1 MPDPDRRGTELM
13 QTILK
18 HFVLFLVVLLP
29 CRAQEEIPEKY
40 KSLYEQYK
48 SGLERYNTYLDRTS
62 KETKIDVCFG
72 TELLAANS
80 NRGEDLLKPRALK
93 SVELSLDRFA
103 ELGIQ
108 GATVAIGYP
117 ILTDDLR
124 RSDEYLAFYK
134 KVAEMARSRHMKL
147 CVKLHVLFAGTVY
160 SSLNVDFSSLTLEKL
175 TAGKRLMAERVIGE
189 LAPDYLTLGGEPDT
203 EAKLTGLKEL
213 SDPLAYSGM
222 VQSVLKDL
230 KRGNTLVGVGQG
242 TWITSDFAKA
252 YAKTDVDFINIHVYP
267 FGKRVLEV
275 LNQICKIAKEGK
287 KRLVLDECWLYKVA
301 PGEGLGVAASAAIY
315 RRDAY
320 GFWEPVDKLFLES
333 MAKVASQNTIEYISP
348 FWSHCFFAALKYDP
362 SDEQLPYK
370 ELNGRFVKT
379 VSANMQT
386 GTFSGLGRFY
396 SDMIKRY
403 GTNH

>member
-1 MPDPDRRGTELM
+1 MR
-13 QTILK
+13 TIPGLL
-18 HFVLFLVVLLP
+18 VLFLVAVRL
-29 CRAQEEIPEKY
+29 CSAQQEIPDKY

-48 SGLERYNTYLDRTS
+48 SGLERYNAYLDRNSKDSTS
-62 KETKIDVCFG
+62 AVCFG
-72 TELLAANS
+72 AELLAANS
-80 NRGEDLLKPRALK
+80 NRGEELLRPQVITG
-93 SVELSLDRFA
+93 VELSLDRFV

-117 ILTDDLR
+117 MLTDDLP

-134 KVAEMARSRHMKL
+134 KVAEMVRSRHMKL

-160 SSLNVDFSSLTLEKL
+160 SSLKIDFSSLTLEKL
-175 TAGKRLMAERVIGE
+175 AAGKRLMAERVIGE

-203 EAKLTGLKEL
+203 EAKLTGLKGLDE
-213 SDPLAYSGM
+213 PAAYSGM
-222 VQSVLKDL
+222 VQSILKDL
-230 KRGNTLVGVGQG
+230 KRGNTQVGVGQG

-275 LNQICKIAKEGK
+275 LRQICATAREGK
-287 KRLVLDECWLYKVA
+287 KRLILDECWLYKVA

-333 MAKVASQNTIEYISP
+333 MAKVASQNNIEYISP
-348 FWSHCFFAALKYDP
+348 FWSHCFFGSLKYDS
-362 SDEQLPYK
+362 SDEQLSYK
-370 ELNGRFVKT
+370 ELNGRFVQT

-386 GTFSGLGRFY
+386 GTFSGLGRSY
-396 SDMIKRY
+396 SDMIRRY
-403 GTNH
+403 STTH